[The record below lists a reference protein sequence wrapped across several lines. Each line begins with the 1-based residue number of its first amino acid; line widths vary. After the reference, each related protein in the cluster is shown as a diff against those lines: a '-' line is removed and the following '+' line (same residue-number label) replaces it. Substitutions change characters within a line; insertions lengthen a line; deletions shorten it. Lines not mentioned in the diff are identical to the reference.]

1 MQQTARINVLT
12 AALIGVI
19 LHIKRG
25 EETFQLHAGNDTCL
39 HLQPGDTITI
49 EATSDERW
57 VEANTRKEAAAAE
70 SAAKRDDVDHAAP
83 TDLDAQARAEI
94 AARPD
99 AGPDLSGE
107 PGMTLAEGLKVADEA
122 GPADPGAGPGEVT
135 STSGATSRRS
145 TRGTSTPS
153 S

>member
-1 MQQTARINVLT
+1 MQQSARINVLT

-57 VEANTRKEAAAAE
+57 VEAQTRREAAQRETAAQ
-70 SAAKRDDVDHAAP
+70 RDDVDHAAP
-83 TDLDAQARAEI
+83 TDLDAQARADI
-94 AARPD
+94 AGRPE
-99 AGPDLSGE
+99 AGPDLSGSA
-107 PGMTLAEGLKVADEA
+107 GITLAEGVEA
-122 GPADPGAGPGEVT
+122 AAEAAPTDPGVGTGEVT
-135 STSGATSRRS
+135 STTGATTRRS